1 MKDHIYVKWEVSRPQ
16 GVNIKEGTKIMLSLF
31 DHATS
36 DEEVFQIIDDVLQ
49 EDFSNKID
57 FDYVEEIGAQVQRV
71 RHLQGNSKAGG

>member
-36 DEEVFQIIDDVLQ
+36 DEEVFQIIDDV
-49 EDFSNKID
+49 NK
-57 FDYVEEIGAQVQRV
+57 
-71 RHLQGNSKAGG
+71 S